1 MGSTRIGTGTK
12 LDNLIQIGHNVVIGK
27 NTVAAAQ
34 LGVAGS
40 THIGDSCMFGGQ
52 VGIAGHLHIADKVQ
66 IASQSG
72 IAKDVTEPG
81 GYMGSPIMSGIKF
94 HRANAVFHKFA
105 RIECPGTAVGE
116 KNRTVAGPT
125 GCRRVVFAP
134 AMAGVP

>member
-72 IAKDVTEPG
+72 IAKDVTEREA
-81 GYMGSPIMSGIKF
+81 IW
-94 HRANAVFHKFA
+94 AA
-105 RIECPGTAVGE
+105 RSCPGSNSTV
-116 KNRTVAGPT
+116 RTQCFTNCPN
-125 GCRRVVFAP
+125 
-134 AMAGVP
+134 